1 MPEFATVKGDP
12 QGYTERLKQFVDGQQ
27 IVLEYDSKIAP
38 ARGMSSG
45 GKLTLLSDLAPAEHF
60 AVLVHEVAH
69 ELLHRGDRRKETTHT
84 VRETEAEAV
93 AFVVC
98 SGIGLDSNTSSSDY
112 IQLHAGDKA
121 TLAES
126 LTFIQQT
133 SSVILQA
140 IEPGGSARDPV

>member
-1 MPEFATVKGDP
+1 LRKRAASTLSVPAIGAI
-12 QGYTERLKQFVDGQQ
+12 GRTE
-27 IVLEYDSKIAP
+27 
-38 ARGMSSG
+38 
-45 GKLTLLSDLAPAEHF
+45 
-60 AVLVHEVAH
+60 
-69 ELLHRGDRRKETTHT
+69 HRGDRRKETTHT

-98 SGIGLDSNTSSSDY
+98 SAIGLDTSTSSSDY
-112 IQLHAGDKA
+112 IQLHFGNKT

-140 IEPGGSARDPV
+140 IEPGGSVSESV